1 VSQPHTDER
10 IDVDPLL
17 LFSTEASAAPEP
29 QQELIDPEPLEAT
42 AVPSELEV
50 LSQRVSQLENLL
62 ERSTSELGAL
72 SSKVATLVA
81 VKTDLRKQVT
91 NDSKSRLISGSA
103 GIALGIIFSAWFWM
117 STSGDPLLQRTQV
130 EAQSRPDAAVPAPQP
145 GPLPVTQAAIV
156 PVPETSPAGPAVPN
170 SRPAPP
176 APEAPAPQP
185 ERLAGAY
192 VGTLTIDSNPP
203 GDVLIDRKPAGRTP
217 VRAANLKAGSHLIW
231 IQREGHRRFTRVVQV
246 PSDRVTR
253 LVADLEPISP
263 R

>member
-1 VSQPHTDER
+1 MSQSPTNER
-10 IDVDPLL
+10 IEVDPLL
-17 LFSTEASAAPEP
+17 LFSTEVPEALEP
-29 QQELIDPEPLEAT
+29 QEALIDPEPLEAIG
-42 AVPSELEV
+42 VPSELDV
-50 LSQRVSQLENLL
+50 LRQRVSQLEDLL

-72 SSKVATLVA
+72 SSKVATLAA
-81 VKTDLRKQVT
+81 VKTDFGKQVT
-91 NDSKSRLISGSA
+91 NDRKSRLISGSA
-103 GIALGIIFSAWFWM
+103 GIALGIIVSAWFWM

-130 EAQSRPDAAVPAPQP
+130 EAPSRPDAAVPAPQP

-156 PVPETSPAGPAVPN
+156 PVPETSPAGPVVPN
-170 SRPAPP
+170 SRPEPP
-176 APEAPAPQP
+176 APSAPAPQP
-185 ERLAGAY
+185 ERPVAY

-203 GDVLIDRKPAGRTP
+203 GDVLIDGKPAGRTP

-253 LVADLEPISP
+253 LVTDLEPISP